1 MILFLAALM
10 GPLMAP
16 DNGYGG
22 ASGPL
27 PPQYSGGQSDRYLT
41 DIAVAD
47 IEADQ
52 DFIAPNVFP
61 RVDVE
66 RDRGGFQVWN
76 RGDLLRPEFR
86 DHAYGD
92 RPVQA
97 HTRMDEGDYKVFHR
111 SLERVIA
118 PSDRASA
125 RNPLQPEEDAALYLA
140 GQARLDLDL
149 RFTDTA
155 LRQSA
160 GWAFQYQGVG
170 ATPNRAADTPE
181 FLQFDQPG
189 VNPGRFVR
197 GRASRMKLMTG
208 RAPNVALLGA
218 DVYASLVFNEDIVDR
233 VKYVQRG
240 IADRDLIAAYLGVE
254 RLYVADGAY
263 NKAVE
268 GLPDDFDY
276 RVDPKSML
284 LTYAAP
290 RPSRT
295 TPSGGYMFVWRNLY
309 QAFEGGEEEPIAD
322 TLALL
327 RRGRDS
333 RSGVRW
339 LQAHTASTFNV
350 VAPDLGMFFNDV
362 VATSEADW

>member
-1 MILFLAALM
+1 MKKHFALM
-10 GPLMAP
+10 GPLMMAY
-16 DNGYGG
+16 DTTT
-22 ASGPL
+22 GPL
-27 PPQYSGGQSDRYLT
+27 PPSYAGGQNDRYLT
-41 DIAVAD
+41 DLAVND
-47 IEADQ
+47 IEADT

-66 RDRGGFQVWN
+66 RDRGGYQVWK

-86 DHAYGD
+86 AHAYGD

-97 HTRMDEGDYKVFHR
+97 HTSLDEGNYRVVHR

-118 PSDRASA
+118 PSDRANS
-125 RNPLQPEEDAALYLA
+125 RNPMQPEEDAALYLA

-155 LRQSA
+155 LREGA
-160 GWAFQYQGVG
+160 GWAFQYQGVP
-170 ATPNRAADTPE
+170 TNPNQAADTPE

-189 VNPGRFVR
+189 VVPGRFVR
-197 GRASRMKLMTG
+197 GRAQRMKLMTG

-218 DVYASLVFNEDIVDR
+218 DVYAGLVFNEDIVDR

-254 RLYVADGAY
+254 RVYVADGAY
-263 NKAVE
+263 NKALE
-268 GLPDDFDY
+268 GLPDDFEY

-309 QAFEGGEEEPIAD
+309 QNFEGGEDEQIAD

-327 RRGRDS
+327 RRGSDS

-339 LQAHTASTFNV
+339 VQAHTAASFNI
-350 VAPDLGMFFNDV
+350 VAADLGMFFSDV
-362 VATSEADW
+362 VSASAADW